1 MIPHGQIQ
9 TKTVKKLIIKDEW
22 YESANGY
29 GNTLI
34 FTDGSKGELYGCQ
47 DKECT
52 IKEGDAITF
61 KTAPNKFP
69 DKPYVIIASSINSSS
84 AEAEIFSSHDNNKT
98 ETETETENHTSVV
111 KDFTLKNYPAGN
123 YYSHRIIFENGMKGE
138 LSRCSEKKPS
148 WLKKGAS
155 LTFSLRLG
163 KKADM
168 PFIVLPDTTTNESPV
183 SSSKFRKN
191 DNNEPPQKPTKWGS
205 RLDDNPLFW
214 LMRQKCISMTTCLDR
229 ANELVIGGVIDND
242 KRYEQALQ
250 DFNFI
255 LQYSEMN
262 NAGALELKEEFKK
275 CNVPAKGKANSKG
288 KEKEKNPD
296 LFDADKNK

>member
-22 YESANGY
+22 YDSANGY

-52 IKEGDAITF
+52 IKEGDTITF

-69 DKPYVIIASSINSSS
+69 DKPYVVIVSSINSSS
-84 AEAEIFSSHDNNKT
+84 AEAEIFSSQDDNNKT
-98 ETETETENHTSVV
+98 ETETENHTSLV

-155 LTFSLRLG
+155 LTFSLRHG

-168 PFIVLPDTTTNESPV
+168 PFIVLPDTTTNESTT

-191 DNNEPPQKPTKWGS
+191 DNNEPPQKSFKVWGS
-205 RLDDNPLFW
+205 RLDDNPIFW

-255 LQYSEMN
+255 IKYAEMN
-262 NAGALELKEEFKK
+262 DAGELELKDEFKK
-275 CNVPAKGKANSKG
+275 CNVPSKGKANSKG
-288 KEKEKNPD
+288 KEKEKNPE
-296 LFDADKNK
+296 LFDSKK